1 MRKFLVDGRT
11 GVMITALLFFVLL
24 YPLTKPFPYSDDWS
38 YIYYLVTPGSFDLSW
53 VFSLHNDHRIPLQK
67 ILHLGLLKLSG
78 GDFRILIA
86 ANVIVIAVTSICW
99 IMLSRFIKKDSSWS
113 EWLVPGVLL
122 GFGFNTVV
130 WGFNFQFLSALFFLS
145 LANLL
150 WVKSVC
156 TDRNNFGGEAFL
168 ALTLCAWCGGNGL
181 ITSTIVGSGFL
192 GAIIFTR
199 GLRGLSWKI
208 WSSLLV
214 WGVTILV
221 IWMTWKGSSA
231 TEVMVNNPEQYVHFG
246 LEMVKSWFGIF
257 AIENAALK
265 TVFASVVLLIA
276 LGGSFLLILRT
287 KTEDPSYL
295 LTLNILPVFLSALQ
309 AVAMIIVIAYSR
321 AGAQPWWPGL
331 ELHYGYLVTA
341 LPLSAWIVIL
351 MLPKGLLRHV
361 SLGTLV
367 LIIGVAYVTNAGWR
381 IHAAQNEYRRG
392 SAVVADI
399 ISPMS
404 AADVTHRHIREFYWV
419 EGAQAETAVSNGL
432 TLLRGTTFW
441 TQRKLE

>member
-11 GVMITALLFFVLL
+11 GVMIAALLFFALL

-38 YIYYLVTPGSFDLSW
+38 YIYYLVTPGSFELSW

-67 ILHLGLLKLSG
+67 IIHLGLLKLSG

-86 ANVIVIAVTSICW
+86 ANVIFIAATSICW
-99 IMLSRFIKKDSSWS
+99 IMLSRFITKDSSWS
-113 EWLVPGVLL
+113 EWMVPGVLL
-122 GFGFNTVV
+122 GFGFNTVA

-145 LANLL
+145 LSNLM
-150 WVKSVC
+150 WVRFAC
-156 TDRNNFGGEAFL
+156 TDRNDFGGAAFL
-168 ALTLCAWCGGNGL
+168 TLTLCAWCGGNGL
-181 ITSTIVGSGFL
+181 ITSTIVGAGFL
-192 GAIIFTR
+192 CAIIFTR
-199 GLRGLSWKI
+199 ELRELSWKM

-214 WGVTILV
+214 WSVTILV

-231 TEVMVNNPEQYVHFG
+231 TEMVVNSPMQYVRFSA
-246 LEMVKSWFGIF
+246 EMLKSWFGIF

-265 TVFASVVLLIA
+265 TIFASVILLVA
-276 LGGSFLLILRT
+276 LGGSFLLMLRT
-287 KTEDPSYL
+287 KTEDTSYL
-295 LTLNILPVFLSALQ
+295 SALIILPVFLSAFQ
-309 AVAMIIVIAYSR
+309 AFAMIIVIAYSR

-351 MLPKGLLRHV
+351 MLPKSSLRNLL
-361 SLGTLV
+361 LGTLA
-367 LIIGVAYVTNAGWR
+367 LIIGIGYVTNAGWR

-404 AADVTHRHIREFYWV
+404 SADVAHRHIKEFYWV
-419 EGAQAETAVSNGL
+419 EGAQAEAAVSNGL

-441 TQRKLE
+441 TQRKSE